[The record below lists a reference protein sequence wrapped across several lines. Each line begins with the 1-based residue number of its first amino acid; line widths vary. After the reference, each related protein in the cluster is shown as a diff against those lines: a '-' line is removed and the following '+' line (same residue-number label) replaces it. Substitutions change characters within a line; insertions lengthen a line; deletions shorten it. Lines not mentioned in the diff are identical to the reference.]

1 MRRNGV
7 RTLTVRAF
15 PDGGRLA
22 SQILTDVKEQ
32 INNLQLP
39 QGYRIEYGG
48 EDENQRETFGEMRTA
63 LAISLV
69 LIFLILLLQFRTLSD
84 ALDRYGC
91 LSFGLA
97 RSCARSCSSRITRS
111 ASPHL

>member
-15 PDGGRLA
+15 PDRGRLA
-22 SQILTDVKEQ
+22 SQILTDAKKQ

-39 QGYRIEYGG
+39 HGYRIEYGG

-63 LAISLV
+63 LGISLV
-69 LIFLILLLQFRTLSD
+69 LIFLILLLQFRTLAD
-84 ALDRYGC
+84 ALIVMAA
-91 LSFGLA
+91 FPLA
-97 RSCARSCSSRITRS
+97 LPGA
-111 ASPHL
+111 ALGPVHHP